1 MRWIFVLTMTFILS
15 MTALSNDVFAQE
27 GPSDTSRQVYVFYGK
42 VLPNGVPGIEE
53 IFSLWGLKYSQSMG
67 QDKSIFSE
75 FAFTKNGDSQVE
87 WLGGSISLR
96 MDVPIETYV
105 AIAFIGVDYTRYNV
119 PGEAAKD
126 YGGVHGGGG
135 LMAHI
140 GGNAHFRFD
149 MKLNSKPGTS
159 LMFGLG
165 FVFEI

>member
-1 MRWIFVLTMTFILS
+1 MRFISALIMTFIL
-15 MTALSNDVFAQE
+15 TQVVFVKDLLAQGAATE
-27 GPSDTSRQVYVFYGK
+27 SSKQVYVYYGK

-53 IFSLWGLKYSQSMG
+53 IFSLWGFKYSQSISA
-67 QDKSIFSE
+67 DRTIFSE
-75 FAFTKNGDSQVE
+75 FAFSKNGDSQVE
-87 WLGGSISLR
+87 WIGGSASLR

-105 AIAFIGVDYTRYNV
+105 GIAFIGLDYTRYNA
-119 PGEAAKD
+119 PGSEAKN

-135 LMAHI
+135 LMAYI